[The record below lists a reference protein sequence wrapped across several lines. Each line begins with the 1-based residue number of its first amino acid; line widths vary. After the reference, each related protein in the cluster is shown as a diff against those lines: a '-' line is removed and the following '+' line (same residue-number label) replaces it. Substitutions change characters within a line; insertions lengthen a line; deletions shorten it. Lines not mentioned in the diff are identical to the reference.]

1 MPTLRQL
8 EDALVK
14 ADAAGDMES
23 ARRLAPLVAK
33 YRKDPSMMIPG
44 EEDAEIP
51 ELRVREP
58 DPTIGEQIVGAG
70 ETALTTI
77 TGATGGTLGMIG
89 GTLKGIAEEMISG
102 EFGTHE
108 AADRIEQQAMEAAQA
123 LTYMPRTEAGQEQ
136 VEFVGEVAGALPPV
150 LPVVGQAA
158 GTMQPVRQAATAAT
172 RAKVIPAVR
181 QTAAQAKQTV
191 APAVERAR
199 QVVPGA
205 RKTPDVEP
213 SPAAATPEQAL
224 ARQQQAGELP
234 VPIKLTEGQKTREFG
249 QQRFERET
257 AKMAEPGAPLRERFS
272 EQNLQ
277 LQQNLDAFIDKTGA
291 QAGDLR
297 SIGLVVDKAL
307 RDRAAKD
314 KVKIRALYKEAEKAG
329 EMEQPVVLGQ
339 LIRHIDESGPES
351 VVANVLPA
359 IRAKVLQIGA
369 AVEGPDGQLIAK
381 PVSLKDAELL
391 RRSVNAATNTE
402 PTNIRQAGIMKGLI
416 DDETAGAGGNVYQRA
431 RKARARYA
439 QNYEN
444 IGLVKQLLNTK
455 RGSDDRGI
463 ALEDVLRR
471 SVLAPST
478 ALDDVRQVRRLLQTA
493 GDDGKQAWRELQ
505 GGTLRHIKD
514 QALKSVATDQQG
526 NRILSP
532 SQLDRVINQLD
543 QSGKLDF
550 VFGKKGAEQLRVIND
565 VAKVVATSPPGAVNA
580 SNTATVLAGLMDVA
594 MTGATGV
601 PAPIATSLRYL
612 TDSLKDAKLKARV
625 KKALGE

>member
-8 EDALVK
+8 EQALMA

-33 YRKDPSMMIPG
+33 YRGELMGIPD
-44 EEDAEIP
+44 EMDAEIP

-58 DPTIGEQIVGAG
+58 EPTIGEQIVGAG
-70 ETALTTI
+70 ETALTTA
-77 TGATGGTLGMIG
+77 TGATTGTLGMIG
-89 GTLKGIAEEMISG
+89 GTLKGIAEEMLSG
-102 EFGTHE
+102 EFGTQE
-108 AADRIEQQAMEAAQA
+108 AARRVEQQAMEGMQA
-123 LTYMPRTEAGQEQ
+123 LTYAPRTRAGQEQ
-136 VEFVGEVAGALPPV
+136 VEFIGEVASALPPV
-150 LPVVGQAA
+150 IPVAGELAAAAQPAKQAA
-158 GTMQPVRQAATAAT
+158 AAAARAKVAPIARQAAA
-172 RAKVIPAVR
+172 R
-181 QTAAQAKQTV
+181 AKQTV
-191 APAVERAR
+191 SPVVERAR

-205 RKTPDVEP
+205 RRAADVEP
-213 SPAAATPEQAL
+213 TTPGETPQMAAV
-224 ARQQQAGELP
+224 RQQQAGELP

-257 AKMAEPGAPLRERFS
+257 AKMAEPGAPLRERF
-272 EQNLQ
+272 EQQNLQ

-291 QAGDLR
+291 KLSDLR
-297 SIGLVVDKAL
+297 DVGVVVDKAL

-314 KVKIRALYKEAEKAG
+314 KVKIRTLYKEAEKAG
-329 EMEQPVVLGQ
+329 EMEAPVVLGQ
-339 LIRHIDESGPES
+339 LVRHLDESAPES
-351 VVANVLPA
+351 VVANILPA
-359 IRAKVLQIGA
+359 IRAKAIQLGA
-369 AVEGPDGQLIAK
+369 AIEGPDGQLVAK

-391 RRSVNAATNTE
+391 RKSINASTNNE

-416 DDETAGAGGNVYQRA
+416 DDETATAGGSVYQKA
-431 RKARARYA
+431 RQARARYA

-444 IGLVKQLLNTK
+444 VGLVKQLLGTK
-455 RGSDDRGI
+455 RGTDDRGV

-493 GDDGKQAWRELQ
+493 GDDGKQAWKELQ

-543 QSGKLDF
+543 SSGKLEF

-565 VAKVVATSPPGAVNA
+565 VAKTVATSPPGAVNA
-580 SNTATVLAGLMDVA
+580 SNTATALAA
-594 MTGATGV
+594 MIDIAAASTTGI
-601 PAPIATSLRYL
+601 PAPIASGLKVL

>member
-1 MPTLRQL
+1 MPTLKQL
-8 EDALVK
+8 EQALIK
-14 ADAAGDMES
+14 ADAAGDTES

-33 YRKDPSMMIPG
+33 YRGGLIGVPG
-44 EEDAEIP
+44 EEEYEIP

-58 DPTIGEQIVGAG
+58 EPTIGEEIVGAG
-70 ETALTTI
+70 ETLLTTA
-77 TGATGGTLGMIG
+77 TGATSGTLGMIG
-89 GTLKGIAEEMISG
+89 GTLKGMAEEMLAG
-102 EFGTHE
+102 NFGTRE
-108 AADRIEQQAMEAAQA
+108 AADRIEQQAMGGMQA
-123 LTYMPRTEAGQEQ
+123 LTYAPRTQAGQEQ
-136 VEFVGEVAGALPPV
+136 VQAIGEVAQHLPPV
-150 LPVVGQAA
+150 IPVTAELAATGQAI
-158 GTMQPVRQAATAAT
+158 RQAAPAIART
-172 RAKVIPAVR
+172 KVAPRVQ
-181 QTAAQAKQTV
+181 QTAAQAKRTV
-191 APAVERAR
+191 SQAGERLR
-199 QVVPGA
+199 QVVPK
-205 RKTPDVEP
+205 RTETPGVETTT
-213 SPAAATPEQAL
+213 PALTPEQAAL
-224 ARQQQAGELP
+224 RQQQAGELP
-234 VPIKLTEGQKTREFG
+234 VPIKLTEGQKSREFG

-257 AKMAEPGAPLRERFS
+257 AKMAEPGAPLRERFT

-291 QAGDLR
+291 QAPDLR
-297 SIGLVVDKAL
+297 SVGLVVDKAL

-314 KVKIRALYKEAEKAG
+314 KVKIRSLYKEAEKAG

-339 LIRHIDESGPES
+339 LVRHLDESAPES

-359 IRAKVLQIGA
+359 IRAKAIQIGA

-391 RRSVNAATNTE
+391 RKSVNASTNME

-416 DDETAGAGGNVYQRA
+416 DDETASSGGNVYQ
-431 RKARARYA
+431 KARQARANYA
-439 QNYEN
+439 KNYEN
-444 IGLVKQLLNTK
+444 VGLVKQLLGTK
-455 RGSDDRGI
+455 RGTDDRGI
-463 ALEDVLRR
+463 ALEDTLRR

-478 ALDDVRQVRRLLQTA
+478 ALDGVRQIRRLLQTA
-493 GDDGKQAWRELQ
+493 GDEGKQAWKELQ

-514 QALKSVATDQQG
+514 QALKSVSTDQQG

-565 VAKVVATSPPGAVNA
+565 VAKTVATAPPGAVNT

-601 PAPIATSLRYL
+601 PAPIATSVRWL